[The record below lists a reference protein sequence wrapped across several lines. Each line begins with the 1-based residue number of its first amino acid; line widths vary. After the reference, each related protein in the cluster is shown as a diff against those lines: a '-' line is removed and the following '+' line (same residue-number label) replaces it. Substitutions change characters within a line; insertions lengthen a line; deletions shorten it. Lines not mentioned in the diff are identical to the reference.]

1 MPVHRVGY
9 RQRGVDLKCDDH
21 PVRASRSHITATQRR
36 ILRRPPPS
44 AAPRRHAEDTAMSK
58 GMDQKKEQKKKPAK
72 TAKEKKAEKRDKK
85 TAKGFA
91 PV

>member
-1 MPVHRVGY
+1 MKTADDRSP
-9 RQRGVDLKCDDH
+9 QRA
-21 PVRASRSHITATQRR
+21 RRTARSRDTAAHT
-36 ILRRPPPS
+36 PS
-44 AAPRRHAEDTAMSK
+44 TAAAPRPCTALSK

-72 TAKEKKAEKRDKK
+72 TGKEKKAEKRDKK